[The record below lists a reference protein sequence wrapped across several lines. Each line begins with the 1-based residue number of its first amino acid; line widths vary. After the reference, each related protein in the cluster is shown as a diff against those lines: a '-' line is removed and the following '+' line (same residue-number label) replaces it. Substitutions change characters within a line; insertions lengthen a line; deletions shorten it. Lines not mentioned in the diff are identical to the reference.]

1 MNACYLYV
9 SCGTFCAR
17 IRRPRYAIY
26 GDNSRK
32 TRQASFML
40 SGWRLLRCVAQNCS
54 TCLFWISDHLIDR
67 LFSQRRSALIESF
80 DGDCHVWENE
90 VKVGWSHGGHS
101 WCFLAASYSTT
112 TAHVVVNWCFDMQP
126 ASVGPALA
134 VQSLVLAD
142 TALTVS
148 LSVRPTVAVVCCFN
162 MSDFA
167 AVEQSPS

>member
-1 MNACYLYV
+1 MWHLLHTCTYK
-9 SCGTFCAR
+9 SRC
-17 IRRPRYAIY
+17 AIY

-32 TRQASFML
+32 TSKFYAV
-40 SGWRLLRCVAQNCS
+40 RLTVAALCCKSCS